1 MKKICLF
8 IILIFACGDIDEQI
22 IGYKEIVQSA
32 WEFFSDEEYEQ
43 ARTEFTNALDYD
55 VLNNIAEAYI
65 GIGWCNLYIANQFTN
80 LNDSETRND
89 LRDIASNY
97 FTLAQTKDT
106 EAEATDKISYEL
118 KAIML
123 AGLVFVYDY
132 KLLKFNDLYYNNSG
146 EYNEYCYHN
155 NIPDEFRSNCII
167 PVVKEIVS
175 ESNRLIEY
183 QENFE
188 FSYDSSINIDD
199 IRFIRARLAFSF
211 ENFYADEFHISEADE
226 EIDYPIHELEI
237 CMIIELTDE
246 CIELGLDVSCD
257 EEYYPNI
264 PVEDFLGCLSSF
276 YTP

>member
-1 MKKICLF
+1 MKKFCLF
-8 IILIFACGDIDEQI
+8 IILIFACGGVDKQI

-80 LNDSETRND
+80 LNDSETRNV
-89 LRDIASNY
+89 LRNIASNY

-106 EAEATDKISYEL
+106 EAEATDKISNEL
-118 KAIML
+118 KAIMS

-132 KLLKFNDLYYNNSG
+132 KLLKFNDIYYNNTG
-146 EYNEYCYHN
+146 EYNVECYDN
-155 NIPDEFRSNCII
+155 NSLDEFRSKCII
-167 PVVKEIVS
+167 PVVKDIVS

-183 QENFE
+183 QDNFE
-188 FSYDSSINIDD
+188 FPYDSSINIDD
-199 IRFIRARLAFSF
+199 IRFIRAKLAFSYEDF
-211 ENFYADEFHISEADE
+211 SADEFHLSGADE
-226 EIDYPIHELEI
+226 EEDYPIHELEI
-237 CMIIELTDE
+237 CMINELTDE
-246 CIELGLDVSCD
+246 CIELGLDVYC
-257 EEYYPNI
+257 EESYPNI